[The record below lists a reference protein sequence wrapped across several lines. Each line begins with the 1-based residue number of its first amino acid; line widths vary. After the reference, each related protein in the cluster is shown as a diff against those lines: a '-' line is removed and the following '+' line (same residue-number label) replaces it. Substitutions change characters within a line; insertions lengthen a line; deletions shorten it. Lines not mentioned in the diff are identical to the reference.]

1 MNYLI
6 VTDNPEVAVFGEQCG
21 VRRIFVDLETLGK
34 SERPVTPESVVAC
47 HRSENISQV
56 QKAIDQ
62 ADLVVRVNPLHSQTL
77 VEVERCIDAGADH
90 LMLPMFRSARE
101 LDQFCRFVAGRVGV
115 IPLIETAGAMNDID
129 KIVRVEGVAEVFVG
143 LNDLYLELGLQFSLQ
158 PLAMGLVDQIAA
170 CCREVDMTFG
180 VGSASTVGPGDL
192 PGAMVLG
199 EYVRLGAKWTILSR
213 SFSHPKDDVG
223 DALKNS
229 DLPHEITQLQLE
241 CERLAHRAANQVEA
255 DHREFC
261 RRVARFIAERA

>member
-1 MNYLI
+1 
-6 VTDNPEVAVFGEQCG
+6 
-21 VRRIFVDLETLGK
+21 
-34 SERPVTPESVVAC
+34 
-47 HRSENISQV
+47 V
-56 QKAIDQ
+56 QKAIDR
-62 ADLVVRVNPLHSQTL
+62 ADLVVRVNPLHSRTL
-77 VEVERCIDAGADH
+77 VEVERCVDAGADY

-115 IPLIETAGAMNDID
+115 IPLIETVGAMNDID

-180 VGSASTVGPGDL
+180 IGSVSTVGLGDL

-213 SFSHPKDDVG
+213 S
-223 DALKNS
+223 LNLEKNAK
-229 DLPHEITQLQLE
+229 LLHEITQLQLE

-261 RRVARFIAERA
+261 RRIARFVAERA